1 METLKILVMNWR
13 DICHPKKGGAEVHIN
28 EVISRWVNWGH
39 EVTLLCGKYEGCKE
53 YENFKGIEIIRK
65 GGPFSLYICAMKEY
79 LTSLK
84 KNNYDYIIDDVN
96 GVPFFTPVYVKK
108 PVVAIMHH
116 LVKDIFFKELSWYQ
130 AIFGYTAEK
139 MIKTIYR
146 EIPFVTVS
154 EKTKETLVNFGIP
167 RQNAYVVYNGV
178 DHDLY
183 KPHIYPKSNFPLI
196 LHIGRVKKYKNVDH
210 LLRVVKNLV
219 EKNKVT
225 KFKLV
230 IAGRGDFRDLESQVE
245 AYGISDYVTILGE
258 ISETEKVKLLNKA
271 WVFVS
276 SSSRE
281 GWGLT
286 IIEANAC
293 GTPAVAYRV
302 PGLSESIVND
312 ETGFLLPYGKVEDF
326 SEAIQRLIL
335 NETLRKKFSH
345 SAINW
350 AKKFDWN
357 LTAKETLKVVT
368 TTSQ

>member
-13 DICHPKKGGAEVHIN
+13 DISHPKNGGAEVHIN

-39 EVTLLCGKYEGCKE
+39 EVTLLCGKYEGCNE
-53 YENFKGIEIIRK
+53 YELVNGVEIIRK
-65 GGPFSLYICAMKEY
+65 GGPFSLYIYAMKEY

-84 KNNYDYIIDDVN
+84 KKDYDYIVDDIN

-108 PVVAIMHH
+108 PIVAIMHH
-116 LVKDIFFKELSWYQ
+116 MVKDIFFKELSWYQ

-139 MIKTIYR
+139 MIKKVYR
-146 EIPFVTVS
+146 ETPFVTVS
-154 EKTKETLVNFGIP
+154 ENTKEDLVNFGIP
-167 RQNAYVVYNGV
+167 KKNTHVVYNGV

-183 KPHIYPKSNFPLI
+183 KPNLYPKSNFPLI

-210 LLRVVKNLV
+210 LLRAVIKIV
-219 EKNKVT
+219 ENKKVT

-230 IAGRGDFRDLESQVE
+230 IAGRGNFRDLESQIE
-245 AYGISDYVTILGE
+245 EYRISDYVTLLGE
-258 ISETEKVKLLNKA
+258 ISEAEKVKLLNKA
-271 WVFVS
+271 WLFVS
-276 SSSRE
+276 ASSRE

-286 IIEANAC
+286 VIEANAC

-302 PGLSESIVND
+302 PGLSESIVDN
-312 ETGFLLPYGKVEDF
+312 ETGFLVPYGKVEDL
-326 SEAIQRLIL
+326 SRAMHRIVL

-350 AKKFDWN
+350 AKKYDWD
-357 LTAKETLKVVT
+357 LTAEDTLKVVT
-368 TTSQ
+368 TTS